1 MVKPITSSVGERSV
15 KPFSVSLRKYKA
27 CNRPRQLLVRGAGA
41 ETSIVLSGTTIAAA
55 GGDSGAGRQTT
66 CQRADPSRTFPGCF
80 HVCTETNHRDF
91 FFRKTLGL

>member
-41 ETSIVLSGTTIAAA
+41 ETSIVVSVTTIAAA
-55 GGDSGAGRQTT
+55 G
-66 CQRADPSRTFPGCF
+66 
-80 HVCTETNHRDF
+80 
-91 FFRKTLGL
+91 